1 LVFIKYFQ
9 CAISLNKLEFSFFSM
24 ANPYDLSD
32 GVKGYKALALMA
44 KKSLYRSSA
53 RHLRSSYAHSD
64 PMGIDAT
71 NARKTAS
78 ELERKADKL
87 EKKLKRN

>member
-1 LVFIKYFQ
+1 
-9 CAISLNKLEFSFFSM
+9 
-24 ANPYDLSD
+24 
-32 GVKGYKALALMA
+32 MA